1 MAPKRKT
8 KKPLN
13 NPARGF
19 ATTSTASKAKF
30 DPVVEDDDETKA
42 GESDQVIKPD
52 QGSTNV
58 PIQKV
63 GKAVEKALHELS
75 PEALEKQL
83 EESALQVFVET
94 YSNKIKK
101 ETSRQAVKLQTERR
115 LLRAQAEPLGTH
127 QWLPIEIVQLILNL
141 SKSLDSQPSRSDEI
155 KFGPDSNQGGSY
167 FSDDDFLVK
176 LWTLRQL
183 LPQLGFSLTVTHLAL
198 RHLLDKLSY
207 VDMKSI
213 VTAKDSVWGLDEC
226 LSWLALVCKPEEL
239 PKLEPH
245 DVQKLPGR
253 GRKFKGTTI
262 IAEEGKF

>member
-1 MAPKRKT
+1 MAPKKKT
-8 KKPLN
+8 KKPLS

-19 ATTSTASKAKF
+19 ATTSTVSKAKF
-30 DPVVEDDDETKA
+30 DPVVEDDETNA
-42 GESDQVIKPD
+42 RDSDRVNKPD
-52 QGSTNV
+52 QGSANV
-58 PIQKV
+58 PTQED
-63 GKAVEKALHELS
+63 GEAVEKALHELR
-75 PEALEKQL
+75 PEDLEKQL
-83 EESALQVFVET
+83 EESALQVFAE
-94 YSNKIKK
+94 SHGNKVKK

-115 LLRAQAEPLGTH
+115 LLRAQAEPLATH
-127 QWLPIEIVQLILNL
+127 QWLPIKIIQLILNL
-141 SKSLDSQPSRSDEI
+141 SKSLDAQPSRSDEAKI
-155 KFGPDSNQGGSY
+155 RPDFYQGSPHL
-167 FSDDDFLVK
+167 SDDDLLVK

-183 LPQLGFSLTVTHLAL
+183 LPQLGFSLTVIHLAL
-198 RHLLDKLSY
+198 QHLLDKLSY

-262 IAEEGKF
+262 VAEEGKF